1 MTNQVP
7 MNSSRCLTR
16 PRTITLALL
25 VLTLTFLLLST
36 QEKTTVQAQ
45 KSSQMNESKS
55 GVNAPAPP
63 PPPPIGNVQQLSKAL
78 GNNSQILKGNVNI
91 GNPNASKAASAQQ
104 KIASGTQTS
113 GLASSPTKA
122 EPKNFVADL
131 SGKSM
136 IPPID
141 TNAKGSAKIHI
152 NPNGTLSYEINASN
166 INGVIGAHIGLNNGT
181 ELADLINPYA
191 SVNHQSVYPT
201 GQVSGTLSSGI
212 LTGDK
217 LLGPLIGKGISDL
230 VNLMKS
236 KSVYVTIRTTQ
247 HQHGEIQGQL
257 TPSA

>member
-1 MTNQVP
+1 
-7 MNSSRCLTR
+7 MNSRRSLTR
-16 PRTITLALL
+16 LRPAAGTITLALL
-25 VLTLTFLLLST
+25 SLTLAFLISST
-36 QEKTTVQAQ
+36 QEKIAVQAQ
-45 KSSQMNESKS
+45 NSSKINNSNS
-55 GVNAPAPP
+55 ANIPSA
-63 PPPPIGNVQQLSKAL
+63 PPIGNVQQLSKAI

-104 KIASGTQTS
+104 KITSGTPTS
-113 GLASSPTKA
+113 GLASNPTKG
-122 EPKNFVADL
+122 EPKDFVADL

-141 TNAKGSAKIHI
+141 TNAKGSAKFHI
-152 NPNGTLSYEINASN
+152 NPNGTLSYEINATN

-201 GQVSGTLSSGI
+201 GQVSGTLSSGV

-217 LLGPLIGKGISDL
+217 LLGPLFSKSISDL

>member
-1 MTNQVP
+1 
-7 MNSSRCLTR
+7 MNFGRYPARLK
-16 PRTITLALL
+16 PAAGTITLAILF
-25 VLTLTFLLLST
+25 LTLTFVVSST
-36 QEKTTVQAQ
+36 QEKTTIQAQ
-45 KSSQMNESKS
+45 KSSQINKS
-55 GVNAPAPP
+55 NGGTPAA
-63 PPPPIGNVQQLSKAL
+63 PIGNLQQLSKAL
-78 GNNSQILKGNVNI
+78 GNNSQVIKGNVNI

-104 KIASGTQTS
+104 KITSGTPTS
-113 GLASSPTKA
+113 GLASSPTRG
-122 EPKNFVADL
+122 EPKDFVADL

-141 TNAKGSAKIHI
+141 TNAKGSAKFHI
-152 NPNGTLSYEINASN
+152 NPNGTLSYEINATN

-201 GQVSGTLSSGI
+201 GQVSGTLSSGV

-217 LLGPLIGKGISDL
+217 LLGSLFSKSISDL

-236 KSVYVTIRTTQ
+236 KFVYVIIRTTQ

>member
-1 MTNQVP
+1 M
-7 MNSSRCLTR
+7 
-16 PRTITLALL
+16 
-25 VLTLTFLLLST
+25 
-36 QEKTTVQAQ
+36 
-45 KSSQMNESKS
+45 
-55 GVNAPAPP
+55 
-63 PPPPIGNVQQLSKAL
+63 
-78 GNNSQILKGNVNI
+78 

-104 KIASGTQTS
+104 KITSGTPTS
-113 GLASSPTKA
+113 GLASNPTKG
-122 EPKNFVADL
+122 EPKDFVADL

-141 TNAKGSAKIHI
+141 TNAKGSAKFHI
-152 NPNGTLSYEINASN
+152 NPNGTLSYEINATN

-201 GQVSGTLSSGI
+201 GQVSGTLSSGV

-217 LLGPLIGKGISDL
+217 LLGPLFSKSISDL